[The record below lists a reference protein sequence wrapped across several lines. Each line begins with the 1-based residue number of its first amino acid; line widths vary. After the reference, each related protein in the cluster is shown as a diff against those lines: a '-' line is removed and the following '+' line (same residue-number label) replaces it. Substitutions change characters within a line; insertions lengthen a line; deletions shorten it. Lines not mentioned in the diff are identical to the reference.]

1 MAVDETA
8 HEEPVTLDDELVALL
23 ATAELSKRELRCIE
37 CGYGAVSAGPLR
49 CPMCGG
55 DAWDFVEWR
64 PFRRRERSSR

>member
-1 MAVDETA
+1 VKGTSL
-8 HEEPVTLDDELVALL
+8 TDELYVSVSNDARPR
-23 ATAELSKRELRCIE
+23 REVRCIE

-64 PFRRRERSSR
+64 PFQRDRA